1 MPAMPRMSSKATKI
15 AYKILG
21 VPANIR
27 DKKTKK
33 QKELEKLLTAEETV
47 RVR

>member
-1 MPAMPRMSSKATKI
+1 MPAMPRMSNKATKI

-21 VPANIR
+21 IPANVQS
-27 DKKTKK
+27 KKTKK
-33 QKELEKLLTAEETV
+33 QKKLEEALTAEETV

>member
-1 MPAMPRMSSKATKI
+1 MIRIKGKPTKI

-21 VPANIR
+21 VPANMK
-27 DKKTKK
+27 DDKTKREREVD
-33 QKELEKLLTAEETV
+33 QRLTAEETV